1 MLMRSRKAVRGVAVA
16 VAVGVAALSACD
28 PDRARPAE
36 GRTPAPSRP
45 GQALAPAAQA
55 APPAVAAAPAVAVP
69 SQAQVVPPVGAQ
81 AGLPSLAPLVES
93 VKSAVVNVEVRSR
106 SSGQMNAA
114 ARELWE
120 RFFGQVPEERREQY
134 QRGLGSGF
142 LISPDGLAITN
153 NHVVEGAVNISVKLD
168 DGRSFDAEV
177 LGRDPLTDVA
187 VIKLKG
193 KLGKLPVLVLG
204 DSDALKV
211 GDWVMAIGNP
221 FGLAS
226 TVSAGIISAKAREI
240 GAGPYDDF
248 LQTDAAINPGNSG
261 GPLFNLKG
269 EVIGI
274 NTAIVGGA
282 GGMGATGIGFAV
294 PSNMVRSLLPQ
305 LQKEGVV
312 TRGYI
317 GVSVQN
323 LTADLARGLG
333 VPVTQ
338 GALVSGVSNGSP
350 GEKAGIK
357 TDDVITRMDGETIAS
372 SGQLTRKVALRRP
385 GTPVM
390 LEVYRGG
397 TRMEKKVS
405 LGTRPDLEGVGMR
418 ERPNGGGAEEDQR
431 SEKIGLVVRDS
442 GPGRGGAVEEGEEG
456 AGGSAG
462 TGAVV
467 VEVKPG
473 SPAEHANLVPG
484 MLIVEAA
491 GKPVRSA
498 ADLRRLLRSAKP
510 GSTVLV
516 RVQVGREREGRALR
530 ALTIPE

>member
-1 MLMRSRKAVRGVAVA
+1 MEDMFVRMRSWRRGAL
-16 VAVGVAALSACD
+16 VAALSAAMAACGGG
-28 PDRARPAE
+28 RPASAE

-45 GQALAPAAQA
+45 GQALRETAQ
-55 APPAVAAAPAVAVP
+55 AAAPAPAP
-69 SQAQVVPPVGAQ
+69 AQ
-81 AGLPSLAPLVES
+81 ATNPVPIPSGGSLPSMAPLVES
-93 VKSAVVNVEVRSR
+93 VKAAVINVEVRSR
-106 SSGQMNAA
+106 ASGQMNDA
-114 ARELWE
+114 ARELWD
-120 RFFGQVPEERREQY
+120 RFFGGQIPEGRQREQF

-142 LISPDGLAITN
+142 LISPDGLALTN
-153 NHVVEGAVNISVKLD
+153 NHVVEGAVAINVRLD
-168 DGRSFDAEV
+168 DGRQFDAEV

-193 KLGKLPVLVLG
+193 KVGKLPALALG
-204 DSDALKV
+204 DSDALRV

-261 GPLFNLKG
+261 GPLFNLRG

-282 GGMGATGIGFAV
+282 NGMAATGIGFAV
-294 PSNMVRSLLPQ
+294 PSNMIKSLLPQ
-305 LQKEGVV
+305 LEKSGVV

-333 VPVTQ
+333 VPVQ
-338 GALVSGVSNGSP
+338 EGALVSNVSGGSP
-350 GEKAGIK
+350 GEKGGIK
-357 TDDVITRMDGETIAS
+357 TDDVITKLDGETIAS

-385 GTPVM
+385 GTAVT

-397 TRMEKKVS
+397 NKMEKKVT
-405 LGTRPDLEGVGMR
+405 LGTRPDLEGISAR
-418 ERPNGGGAEEDQR
+418 ERNRGGGEEDQR
-431 SEKIGLVVRDS
+431 QEKIGLVVRDA
-442 GPGRGGAVEEGEEG
+442 GPGTGGAGEEEEQG
-456 AGGSAG
+456 EEMPQAQGIE
-462 TGAVV
+462 GAVI

-473 SPAEHANLVPG
+473 SAAEHANLVPG
-484 MLIVEAA
+484 MVIVEAG
-491 GKPVRSA
+491 GKPVRTA
-498 ADLRRLLRSAKP
+498 AELRKILRGAKA
-510 GSTVLV
+510 GSTVLI
-516 RVQVGREREGRALR
+516 RVAVGREGRVLR
-530 ALTIPE
+530 ALTIPD

>member
-1 MLMRSRKAVRGVAVA
+1 LRMRAWKRGAL
-16 VAVGVAALSACD
+16 VAALSAAVVACGGNG
-28 PDRARPAE
+28 RPAE

-45 GQALAPAAQA
+45 SQVVRESAQA
-55 APPAVAAAPAVAVP
+55 AAPVAPAPAQPAAPVA
-69 SQAQVVPPVGAQ
+69 GA
-81 AGLPSLAPLVES
+81 LPSLAPLVES
-93 VKSAVVNVEVRSR
+93 VKAAVVNVEVRSR
-106 SSGQMNAA
+106 ASSQMNDA

-120 RFFGQVPEERREQY
+120 RFFGGQVPEGRQREQQL

-142 LISPDGLAITN
+142 LISPDGLALTN
-153 NHVVEGAVNISVKLD
+153 NHVVEGAVAISVKLD
-168 DGRSFDAEV
+168 DGRQFDAEV

-193 KLGKLPVLVLG
+193 KVGKLPALALG
-204 DSDALKV
+204 DSDALRV

-282 GGMGATGIGFAV
+282 NGVGATGIGFAV
-294 PSNMVRSLLPQ
+294 PSNMVRALLPQ

-323 LTADLARGLG
+323 LTADIARGLG
-333 VPVTQ
+333 TPVQ
-338 GALVSGVSNGSP
+338 EGALVSGVSPGSP

-357 TDDVITRMDGETIAS
+357 TDDVIDRLDGETIAS

-385 GTPVM
+385 GAAVT
-390 LEVYRGG
+390 LEVFRGG
-397 TRMEKKVS
+397 NKMEKKVT
-405 LGTRPDLEGVGMR
+405 LGTRPDLEGISAR
-418 ERPNGGGAEEDQR
+418 ERNQGGGEEDQR
-431 SEKIGLVVRDS
+431 QEKIGLVVRDA
-442 GPGRGGAVEEGEEG
+442 GPGTGGAGEEGEVPGIEG
-456 AGGSAG
+456 A
-462 TGAVV
+462 VI

-473 SPAEHANLVPG
+473 SAAEHAGLVPG
-484 MLIVEAA
+484 MVVVEAA
-491 GKPVRSA
+491 GKPVRGA
-498 ADLRRLLRSAKP
+498 AELRKLLRAAKP
-510 GSTVLV
+510 GATVLL
-516 RVQVGREREGRALR
+516 RVAIGREGRALR

>member
-1 MLMRSRKAVRGVAVA
+1 MVLRMRAWKRGAL
-16 VAVGVAALSACD
+16 VAALSAAVVACGGNG
-28 PDRARPAE
+28 RPAE
-36 GRTPAPSRP
+36 GRAPAPSRP
-45 GQALAPAAQA
+45 GPVLPRESAP
-55 APPAVAAAPAVAVP
+55 
-69 SQAQVVPPVGAQ
+69 VVPPAPQPAPVAGA
-81 AGLPSLAPLVES
+81 LPSLAPLVES
-93 VKSAVVNVEVRSR
+93 VKAAVVNVEVRSR
-106 SSGQMNAA
+106 GSSQMNDA

-120 RFFGQVPEERREQY
+120 RFFGGQIPEGRQREQL

-142 LISPDGLAITN
+142 LISQDGLAITN
-153 NHVVEGAVNISVKLD
+153 NHVVEGAVAISVKLD
-168 DGRSFDAEV
+168 DGRQFDAEV

-193 KLGKLPVLVLG
+193 KTGKLPALALG
-204 DSDALKV
+204 DSDALRV

-282 GGMGATGIGFAV
+282 NGVGATGIGFAV
-294 PSNMVRSLLPQ
+294 PSNMVKALLPQ

-323 LTADLARGLG
+323 LTADIARGLG
-333 VPVTQ
+333 TPVQ
-338 GALVSGVSNGSP
+338 EGALVSGVSPGSP

-357 TDDVITRMDGETIAS
+357 TDDVIDRLDGEAIAS

-385 GTPVM
+385 GTAVT

-397 TRMEKKVS
+397 SKMEKKVT
-405 LGTRPDLEGVGMR
+405 LGTRPDLEGISARGK
-418 ERPNGGGAEEDQR
+418 NQGGGEEDQR
-431 SEKIGLVVRDS
+431 QEKIGLVVRDA
-442 GPGRGGAVEEGEEG
+442 GPGTGGASEEGEVAGIEG
-456 AGGSAG
+456 A
-462 TGAVV
+462 VI

-473 SPAEHANLVPG
+473 SAAEHAGLVPG
-484 MLIVEAA
+484 MVVVEAG
-491 GKPVRSA
+491 GKPVRGA
-498 ADLRRLLRSAKP
+498 AELRKLLRAAKP
-510 GSTVLV
+510 EATVLL
-516 RVQVGREREGRALR
+516 RVAIGREGRALR

>member
-1 MLMRSRKAVRGVAVA
+1 MEVMLVRMRAWRRGAL
-16 VAVGVAALSACD
+16 VAALSAAMAACGGD
-28 PDRARPAE
+28 GRPAKGE

-45 GQALAPAAQA
+45 GQVLKNTAQ
-55 APPAVAAAPAVAVP
+55 AAAPAPA
-69 SQAQVVPPVGAQ
+69 PPVAPTPAPIATNGA
-81 AGLPSLAPLVES
+81 LPSLAPLVES
-93 VKSAVVNVEVRSR
+93 VKAAVINVEVRSR
-106 SSGQMNAA
+106 GSGQMNDA

-120 RFFGQVPEERREQY
+120 RFFGGVPEGRQREQL

-142 LISPDGLAITN
+142 LISPDGLALTN
-153 NHVVEGAVNISVKLD
+153 NHVVEGAVAINVKLD
-168 DGRSFDAEV
+168 DGRQFDAEV

-187 VIKLKG
+187 VLKLKG
-193 KLGKLPVLVLG
+193 KVGKLPALVMG
-204 DSDALKV
+204 DSDALRV

-274 NTAIVGGA
+274 NTAIVGGG
-282 GGMGATGIGFAV
+282 GGMAATGIGFAV
-294 PSNMVRSLLPQ
+294 PSNMVKVLLPQ

-323 LTADLARGLG
+323 LTPDIARGLG
-333 VPVTQ
+333 VPVQ
-338 GALVSGVSNGSP
+338 EGALVSGVSGGSP

-357 TDDVITRMDGETIAS
+357 TDDVITRLDGEAIAS

-385 GTPVM
+385 GSTVTV
-390 LEVYRGG
+390 EVYRGG
-397 TRMEKKVS
+397 NKLEKKVA
-405 LGTRPDLEGVGMR
+405 LATRPDLEGISSR
-418 ERPNGGGAEEDQR
+418 EKSQGGGEEDQR
-431 SEKIGLVVRDS
+431 QEKIGLVVRDA
-442 GPGRGGAVEEGEEG
+442 GPGTGGASEQGQAPGTEG
-456 AGGSAG
+456 A
-462 TGAVV
+462 VIM
-467 VEVKPG
+467 EVKPG
-473 SPAEHANLVPG
+473 SAAEHANLVPG
-484 MLIVEAA
+484 MVVVEAA

-498 ADLRRLLRSAKP
+498 ADLRKLLRAAKP
-510 GSTVLV
+510 GATVLL
-516 RVQVGREREGRALR
+516 RVAFGREGRALR
-530 ALTIPE
+530 ALTVPE